1 MDLALLMTVSENIPH
16 TIEWNFSVAIVMIA
30 CNIFAIVVGRF
41 AIKNAGQGPDLPI
54 GKPQIWQNFGIAE
67 LLATGSFGHIL
78 GAGIILGLSNAG
90 VL

>member
-1 MDLALLMTVSENIPH
+1 MSLLLTVSANVPH
-16 TIEWNFSVAIVMIA
+16 TIEWNTSVAIVMIL
-30 CNIFAIVVGRF
+30 CNLFAIVVGRF

-54 GKPQIWQNFGIAE
+54 GKPQVWQNFGLAE

-78 GAGIILGLSNAG
+78 GAGLILGLSNAG